1 MHQFNQTDLTIVA
14 TQSARKLGERSTGRV
29 DYCVLVDSERTQLYL
44 AITGNQGGGYFS
56 REAVPIAAIRDCL
69 ALVGSQ
75 GAFLVRVLRPA
86 FTGRSSNN
94 PGFLGAALRAE
105 GLIAPADT
113 PNRYVEAGDWEAWTE
128 RYLAAEALDRQ
139 DDPSPVAV
147 PKISGK
153 AGKAG
158 KAGKSAY
165 APCHPTAQPKLAEQA
180 GNAGETGVGPESP
193 EAEGGDVD
201 TNP

>member
-14 TQSARKLGERSTGRV
+14 TKSARKLGERSTGSV

-44 AITGNQGGGYFS
+44 AITGNEGGGYFS

-86 FTGRSSNN
+86 FSGRSSNN

-105 GLIAPADT
+105 GLIAPTDT
-113 PNRYVEAGDWEAWTE
+113 PNRYVEAGDWEAWSQRHLT
-128 RYLAAEALDRQ
+128 AEGLGRHV
-139 DDPSPVAV
+139 DDP
-147 PKISGK
+147 GK

-158 KAGKSAY
+158 KTGNPRPSSDMGTLVAGQPKKGKAGKSGIT
-165 APCHPTAQPKLAEQA
+165 PD
-180 GNAGETGVGPESP
+180 TGVVTAASA
-193 EAEGGDVD
+193 EAKEGSVVADS
-201 TNP
+201 